1 MVMKVLKE
9 KDEVRVQRGE
19 SKQCWFVLSVEEVVQ
34 PLRLQAQVVAE
45 LRESA
50 TTVDFVTMYPE
61 FDHEVLKARLT
72 S

>member
-1 MVMKVLKE
+1 MMKVLKE
-9 KDEVRVQRGE
+9 KDEARVQRGE

-45 LRESA
+45 LRYNSGFYND
-50 TTVDFVTMYPE
+50 V
-61 FDHEVLKARLT
+61 